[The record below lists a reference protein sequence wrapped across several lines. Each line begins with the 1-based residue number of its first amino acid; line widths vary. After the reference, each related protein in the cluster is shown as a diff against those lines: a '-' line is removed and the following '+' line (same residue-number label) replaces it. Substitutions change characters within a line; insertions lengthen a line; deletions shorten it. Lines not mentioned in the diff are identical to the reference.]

1 MRKIFFLF
9 LFILPVFLFAAEK
22 FETTPGDPFGFHRI
36 KLENGL
42 TVILAKNTDQPKI
55 QSYILVHAGSLDDP
69 ERSTGLAHYFEHM
82 MFKGSSRIAALNW
95 EKEKPLLDKIEALFE
110 QYRNEKD
117 PAKRKAIYAEI
128 DKTSFEA
135 AQYSNDEY
143 WEILRAMGCTDIN
156 AFTSYEVTAY
166 ETVVPSHMLETFL
179 TLEQERFSNIA
190 MRRFHTELETVYEE
204 FNRTQDNDR
213 RQAISAALKLVAG
226 EKHPFARPVIGLPE
240 HLKNPSIRDVKNFFH
255 QYYVPENM
263 VLILV
268 GDLDYEKTIALV
280 RKTFGTLPAKKVAA
294 KNPVSPLKPLSKPL
308 TTEVTGPESEFLI
321 MAIPMQVDRKENG
334 YIRDLIFTVLSN
346 GKNGIFDTNLRKTQK
361 VQQISCSLF
370 SIADEDMLFI
380 SAQPLQGQSLE
391 ELRALIES
399 ELDNL
404 KNGNFDPAIL
414 TAAVNND
421 RFELMTMAESR
432 SSTASVALNLVWH
445 KRSMQEIL
453 DDLKK
458 TEQLTKEE
466 FVRQTNRILNSAP
479 AIVYKRS
486 GEKKD
491 RVHAEKPPITP
502 LKMPES
508 RLSAFGKELAALPA
522 GKASDLQVI
531 DWSTAIT
538 ETPVSGTKLYC
549 TKNEKNERFSF
560 SIVLPIGSY
569 HDLKHDLAISYL
581 SLLGTETKDLTTF
594 NSELYN
600 LALDMDFEVD
610 EYTTTLTIT
619 GLQKYLP
626 QALRLLTERLTLA
639 KADPAAY
646 TRFVERI
653 KKARADARQEPGNY
667 LFAARTF
674 AVYGG
679 KNNPLFHVLSP
690 KELEAI
696 KPEELT
702 AHLRALLASM
712 PREFV
717 YYGPASP
724 DEVASLIQTTL
735 PAPAEKQIVIPEP
748 VKFKIQPPQEH
759 LVYLIRHPSA
769 QVIACLTRTDTIRIP
784 ADTAAAR
791 IIDEYTNPLY
801 FQELR
806 EKQSLGYVAQA
817 AYAVPGIHPDNYS
830 QFIAILGTQPDKLKI
845 GMQSMRNMTNELPQN
860 QLFFNTIQ
868 FNTLTALQ
876 TMRIKPEY
884 LYWYR
889 RNMARL
895 KRPLDQTAKDHAR
908 IKAMTS
914 TQFYA
919 LAKEAMNRSK
929 DLWVLSG
936 NVTEPPEV
944 FGKVII
950 LTPNDILPE

>member
-95 EKEKPLLDKIEALFE
+95 EKEKPLLDRIEALFE

-445 KRSMQEIL
+445 KISMQEIL

-830 QFIAILGTQPDKLKI
+830 QFIAILGTQPDKLRI

-889 RNMARL
+889 RNMAHL

-936 NVTEPPEV
+936 NVTEPPEG

>member
-1 MRKIFFLF
+1 MRKIFLLF

-22 FETTPGDPFGFHRI
+22 FETTPGDPFGFHKI

-42 TVILAKNTDQPKI
+42 TVILAKNTDQPRI

-95 EKEKPLLDKIEALFE
+95 EKEKPLLDRIEALFE
-110 QYRNEKD
+110 QYRDEKD
-117 PAKRKAIYAEI
+117 PVKRKAIYAEI

-143 WEILRAMGCTDIN
+143 WEILRAMGCSDIN

-179 TLEQERFSNIA
+179 TLERERFSNIA

-204 FNRTQDNDR
+204 FNRTQDNDN
-213 RQAISAALKLVAG
+213 RQALLALLKLVAG

-294 KNPVSPLKPLSKPL
+294 KNPVPPLKPLQKPL
-308 TTEVTGPESEFLI
+308 TAEVTGPESEFLM

-334 YIRDLIFTVLSN
+334 SIRDLIFTVLSN
-346 GKNGIFDTNLRKTQK
+346 GKNGIFDTNLRKPQK
-361 VQQISCSLF
+361 VQSISCSLF
-370 SIADEDMLFI
+370 PLAGENMLFI
-380 SAQPLQGQSLE
+380 SARPLKGQSLE
-391 ELRALIES
+391 ELRALIEA
-399 ELDNL
+399 ELENL
-404 KNGNFDPAIL
+404 KKGNFDPAIL

-432 SSTASVALNLVWH
+432 SSTANVALNLVWH

-538 ETPVSGTKLYC
+538 ETPVSGTKLFC

-560 SIVLPIGSY
+560 SIVLPIGRY
-569 HDLKHDLAISYL
+569 HNLKHDLAISYL

-594 NSELYN
+594 DSELYK
-600 LALDMDFEVD
+600 LALDMNFDVD
-610 EYTTTLTIT
+610 EYTTTLTVS

-626 QALRLLTERLTLA
+626 QALRLLTERLILA

-653 KKARADARQEPGNY
+653 KKARADARKEPGNY

-702 AHLRALLASM
+702 AHLRAIPTSM

-724 DEVASLIQTTL
+724 DEVASLIKTIL
-735 PAPAEKQIVIPEP
+735 PAPAEKQITIPEP
-748 VKFKIQPPQEH
+748 VKFKIQPPQED

-784 ADTAAAR
+784 ADTAAAL
-791 IIDEYTNPLY
+791 IIDEYTNPLF

-817 AYAVPGIHPDNYS
+817 AYSVPGIHPDNYS
-830 QFIAILGTQPDKLKI
+830 QFIALLGTQPDKLST
-845 GMQSMRNMTNELPQN
+845 GMLAMRNMTNDLPQD
-860 QLFFNTIQ
+860 QPFFNTIR

-876 TMRIKPEY
+876 TRRIKPEN

-889 RNMARL
+889 LEMTRL
-895 KRPLDQTAKDHAR
+895 KRPLDQAARDHAR

-936 NVTEPPEV
+936 NVTEKPEG
-944 FGKVII
+944 FGKVIE
-950 LTPNDILPE
+950 LTPADILPE

>member
-95 EKEKPLLDKIEALFE
+95 EKEKPLLDRIEALFE

-391 ELRALIES
+391 ELRALIEA

-830 QFIAILGTQPDKLKI
+830 QFIAILGTQPDKLRI

-936 NVTEPPEV
+936 NVTEPPEG